1 MKPADKS
8 LPINDSGPS
17 SGALGERLAVR
28 VTLASIIS
36 YQAVTSA
43 NENMSAQ
50 AIVAEIKRIIGTVIE
65 SMDLQVKSVGDDA
78 DPIVIEEEIRHAAIE
93 YLESTF
99 AFVKV

>member
-1 MKPADKS
+1 MKPLDTS
-8 LPINDSGPS
+8 PPINDSGPS

-28 VTLASIIS
+28 MTLASIIT

-43 NENMSAQ
+43 NENMSAES
-50 AIVAEIKRIIGTVIE
+50 IVAEIKRIIWTVIE
-65 SMDLQVKSVGDDA
+65 AMDLRVKNVGDDI
-78 DPIVIEEEIRHAAIE
+78 DPIVVEEEIRHAALK